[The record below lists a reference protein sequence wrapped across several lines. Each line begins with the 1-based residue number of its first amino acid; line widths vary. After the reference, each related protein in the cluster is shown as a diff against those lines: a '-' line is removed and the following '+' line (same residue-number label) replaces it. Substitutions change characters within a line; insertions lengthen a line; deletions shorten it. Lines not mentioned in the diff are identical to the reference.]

1 MAWRSLPGRRG
12 SRWLGRFSMLP
23 KVLSGHPGTPDT
35 SFSDAAQLDAGRGTV
50 SHVLCL
56 LLGQMRAGA
65 QQAVPCVRCPVRCGE
80 GRSEPC
86 PVSTFPSD
94 AGRGAASR
102 ALCPLPCQMRAG
114 AQRAVPCVRCPV
126 RCGEGSSELCP
137 VCAALSDAGRGA
149 VSRALCPLPCQMR
162 AGAQR
167 AVPCVRCPVRC
178 GQGCSEPCP
187 VCAALSDVG
196 RGAAS
201 RALCP
206 LPRQMRAGAQRAVPC
221 VCRHLWGV
229 QLRGRGSGLDALQH
243 LSALGGGHLQ
253 RSGGAS
259 EHGNRV
265 SSSEGLK

>member
-114 AQRAVPCVRCPV
+114 AQRAVPCV
-126 RCGEGSSELCP
+126 
-137 VCAALSDAGRGA
+137 
-149 VSRALCPLPCQMR
+149 
-162 AGAQR
+162 
-167 AVPCVRCPVRC
+167 
-178 GQGCSEPCP
+178 
-187 VCAALSDVG
+187 
-196 RGAAS
+196 
-201 RALCP
+201 
-206 LPRQMRAGAQRAVPC
+206 
-221 VCRHLWGV
+221 CRHLWGV